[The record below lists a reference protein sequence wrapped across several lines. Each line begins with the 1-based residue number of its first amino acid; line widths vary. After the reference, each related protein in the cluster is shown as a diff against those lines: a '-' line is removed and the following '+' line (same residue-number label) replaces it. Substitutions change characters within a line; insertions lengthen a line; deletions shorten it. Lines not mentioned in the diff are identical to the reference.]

1 MKCLCSWKW
10 LWCSVNCVDIGGD
23 GSGLF
28 GDDGNA
34 GGDGVLRNGGDLD
47 GDDGDYFNPS
57 SGLLLSSSL

>member
-1 MKCLCSWKW
+1 M
-10 LWCSVNCVDIGGD
+10 NCVDICGD

-34 GGDGVLRNGGDLD
+34 GGDGVLRNGGDLE

>member
-1 MKCLCSWKW
+1 M
-10 LWCSVNCVDIGGD
+10 NCVDIGGD